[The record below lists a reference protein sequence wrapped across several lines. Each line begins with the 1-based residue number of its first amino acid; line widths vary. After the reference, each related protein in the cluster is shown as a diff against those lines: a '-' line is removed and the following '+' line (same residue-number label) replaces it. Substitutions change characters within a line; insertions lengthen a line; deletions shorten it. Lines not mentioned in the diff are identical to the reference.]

1 MTMTYDLNDIVDA
14 LENNEVSVD
23 EVSYEPTFDAL
34 TKLIKAADKASD
46 IIYGSNK

>member
-1 MTMTYDLNDIVDA
+1 MQVNYDLNDIVDA
-14 LENNEVSVD
+14 LENNEVDSN
-23 EVSYEPTFDAL
+23 EVCYEPTFNAL